1 MHIMSFINS
10 LYDTNLFIV
19 KNYKDLVSTMYIHN
33 SYENNNKYLNIS
45 NIIVN
50 ENYKSAFV

>member
-1 MHIMSFINS
+1 MSFINS